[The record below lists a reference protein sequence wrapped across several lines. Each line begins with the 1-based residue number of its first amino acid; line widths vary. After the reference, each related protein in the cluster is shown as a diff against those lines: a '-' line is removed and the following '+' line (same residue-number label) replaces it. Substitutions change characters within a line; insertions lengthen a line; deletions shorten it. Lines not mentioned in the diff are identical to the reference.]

1 MIKFFISHRLEGE
14 KIILLLRRHHFVILI
29 KIIFWAIAAILPPIF
44 YLILGSTLAEFFYNE
59 LFLPVITLLTSVYY
73 LYVWLFVFYSW
84 VDYYLDAWI
93 VTNQRIIN
101 IEQKGLFDR
110 VVSEQQLYRV
120 QDVTSELKGFFSTI
134 LNYGTVHIQ
143 TAGEEQRFI
152 FEQVPDPYNVAK
164 KIAQLAEEHK
174 KIHHQVME
182 KEKNKP

>member
-1 MIKFFISHRLEGE
+1 MRPYHAHLKTNE
-14 KIILLLRRHHFVILI
+14 KIILVLRRHPF
-29 KIIFWAIAAILPPIF
+29 IIFAKIFFWLMVALLPLIF
-44 YLILGSTLAEFFYNE
+44 HLTLEEVLAGLFNNN
-59 LFLPVITLLTSVYY
+59 LFLPIVILFLSIYY
-73 LYVWLFVFYSW
+73 LYLWLFIFHSF
-84 VDYYLDAWI
+84 VDYYLDIWI
-93 VTNQRIIN
+93 VTDERIIN
-101 IEQKGLFDR
+101 IEQRGLFDR
-110 VVSEQQLYRV
+110 VVSEQKLYRV